1 MYACKMSEI
10 LAPAE
15 INTRIR
21 LEIHLEREVKE
32 IELWEDYLIYSVML
46 GQNQKVIEEYEK
58 YIEIEEDKC

>member
-15 INTRIR
+15 INTRIL

-32 IELWEDYLIYSVML
+32 KWIRESSNLTYLSDH
-46 GQNQKVIEEYEK
+46 NQI
-58 YIEIEEDKC
+58 